1 MEDVPS
7 YIVIVVS
14 IVVIVAY
21 LISVRQKSRPVASP
35 VDSPVDNPVNKRAK
49 PHKFNVE
56 QLEQRIRRRLKE
68 NN

>member
-1 MEDVPS
+1 MEDVSS

-21 LISVRQKSRPVASP
+21 MVAVRPKSSP
-35 VDSPVDNPVNKRAK
+35 VPKPTVKRAQ
-49 PHKFNVE
+49 PPKFNVE
-56 QLEQRIRRRLKE
+56 KLEQRIRRRLKE

>member
-1 MEDVPS
+1 MEDVSS

-21 LISVRQKSRPVASP
+21 LIATKQKYSP
-35 VDSPVDNPVNKRAK
+35 VHRPATKRAK

-56 QLEQRIRRRLKE
+56 KLEQRIRRRLKE

>member
-1 MEDVPS
+1 MEDISS

-21 LISVRQKSRPVASP
+21 LIAVRQKSSPVA
-35 VDSPVDNPVNKRAK
+35 NPVSKHAKSHKRAK
-49 PHKFNVE
+49 PPQFNVE
-56 QLEQRIRRRLKE
+56 KLEQRIRRRLKS